1 MAGFRTT
8 VLAAM
13 SLALIASS
21 SAEACG
27 PQDSPRDSAQTAT
40 DRISAK
46 VATGAPQV
54 VSFPTSD
61 GGLIY
66 ADLYGQGDHAVIL
79 AHGAR
84 FTKESWKRQAPVLAR
99 AGFRVLAIDFR
110 GRGKSR
116 AGPNAKRGERLHY
129 LDVLGAVRYVRENGA
144 KTVSIIGSSFGGGM
158 AARAAV
164 EAEPNQ
170 IDRLVLL
177 APTPIEHPEKIKGR
191 KLFITSRH
199 DRILPLA
206 TLRDQYDRAEQPKLL
221 VVLEGTMHA
230 HHIFRS
236 KLGARLMNEIMR
248 FLATP

>member
-21 SAEACG
+21 SAEACR
-27 PQDSPRDSAQTAT
+27 PPDSPRDPAQPAT
-40 DRISAK
+40 DKTRAK
-46 VATGAPQV
+46 VEAGAPKV

-84 FTKESWKRQAPVLAR
+84 FTKESWKSQAPVLAR

-116 AGPNAKRGERLHY
+116 GGPNAKRGER
-129 LDVLGAVRYVRENGA
+129 
-144 KTVSIIGSSFGGGM
+144 
-158 AARAAV
+158 
-164 EAEPNQ
+164 
-170 IDRLVLL
+170 
-177 APTPIEHPEKIKGR
+177 HPEENSVKR
-191 KLFITSRH
+191 DCLRH
-199 DRILPLA
+199 ARRNDCRG
-206 TLRDQYDRAEQPKLL
+206 TDRARH
-221 VVLEGTMHA
+221 G
-230 HHIFRS
+230 
-236 KLGARLMNEIMR
+236 
-248 FLATP
+248 